1 MMSTPNKQGWSA
13 RMPLIVGYLGV
24 AILVGGFGSWAALTQ
39 IAGAIVASGRIEV
52 AQNRQVVQHPYGGVV
67 SEIMIDEG
75 DTVVEGQV
83 LIRLDS
89 VEWLSKKAV
98 LESELF
104 EIMARYGRLVAERD
118 GENEIEFPEEL
129 HTRAITDK
137 NVRELMEGQAN
148 LLRARD
154 ETISRE
160 TDQLSRQREQL
171 NNQIEGIDAQSA
183 AMEIQL
189 RLIGEEL
196 SSQQELLDKG
206 LAQASRVLG
215 LQREQARLAGSV
227 GELIARKA
235 QTNTR
240 ITEIEI
246 EILKLAT
253 RRREEAIT
261 QLRDLRQRELALME
275 ERRALDERL
284 DRLDITAPVS
294 GVVYDLAVFAR
305 RSVIS
310 PAQPL
315 LFLVP
320 QDRPLVISAQVDPIH
335 IDMVYV
341 GQQVTLR
348 FPAFDQRDTP
358 DIFGHVTKV
367 SADAFSDEVTG
378 ATFYRAEIVFN
389 EGQAV
394 RLPEGASLLP
404 GMPVDSFIR
413 TDDRTPLAYLLR
425 PLTSYF
431 SKAFRES

>member
-1 MMSTPNKQGWSA
+1 MASSESTAWSA
-13 RMPLIVGYLGV
+13 RLPLIVGFLGV
-24 AILVGGFGSWAALTQ
+24 AILVGGFGSWATLTK
-39 IAGAIVASGRIEV
+39 IAGAVVASGRIEV

-67 SEIMIDEG
+67 AEILVDEG
-75 DTVVEGQV
+75 DTVEAGQV
-83 LIRLDS
+83 LIKLDPI
-89 VEWLSKKAV
+89 EWQSKMTI

-104 EIMARYGRLVAERD
+104 ELMARYGRLVAERD
-118 GENEIEFPEEL
+118 GASEIEFPEEL
-129 HTRAITDK
+129 HTRAESDR
-137 NVRELMEGQAN
+137 NVRELMEGQSN

-171 NNQIEGIDAQSA
+171 ANQVVGIDAQTDA
-183 AMEIQL
+183 LETQL
-189 RLIGEEL
+189 GLIAQEL

-206 LAQASRVLG
+206 LAQASRVLA
-215 LQREQARLAGSV
+215 LQREQARLSGAV
-227 GELIARKA
+227 GELLARKA
-235 QTNTR
+235 QVFAR

-246 EILKLAT
+246 EIIKLTT

-261 QLRDLRQRELALME
+261 ELRDLRQRVLALME
-275 ERRALDERL
+275 ERRALEERL
-284 DRLDITAPVS
+284 NRLDITAPVS
-294 GVVYDLAVFAR
+294 GVVYSLAVFAR

-320 QDRPLVISAQVDPIH
+320 QDRPLVIAAQVDPIH

-341 GQQVTLR
+341 GQKVTLR
-348 FPAFDQRDTP
+348 FPAFDQRETP
-358 DIFGHVTKV
+358 DIFGHVAKV
-367 SADAFSDEVTG
+367 SADAFSDDVTG
-378 ATFYRAEIVFN
+378 ATFYRAEIVLD
-389 EGQAV
+389 EGQSL
-394 RLPEGASLLP
+394 RLPDGATLLP
-404 GMPVDSFIR
+404 GMPVESFIR

>member
-1 MMSTPNKQGWSA
+1 MASSESTAWSA
-13 RMPLIVGYLGV
+13 RLPLIVGFLGV
-24 AILVGGFGSWAALTQ
+24 AILVGGFGSWATLTK
-39 IAGAIVASGRIEV
+39 IAGAVVASGRIEV

-67 SEIMIDEG
+67 AEILVDEG
-75 DTVVEGQV
+75 DTVEAGQV
-83 LIRLDS
+83 LIKLDPI
-89 VEWLSKKAV
+89 EWQSKMTI

-104 EIMARYGRLVAERD
+104 ELMARYGRLVAERD
-118 GENEIEFPEEL
+118 GASEIEFPEEL
-129 HTRAITDK
+129 HTRAEIDR
-137 NVRELMEGQAN
+137 NVRDLMEGQSN

-171 NNQIEGIDAQSA
+171 ANQVVGIDAQTDA
-183 AMEIQL
+183 LETQL
-189 RLIGEEL
+189 GLIAQEL

-206 LAQASRVLG
+206 LAQASRVLA
-215 LQREQARLAGSV
+215 LQREQARLSGAV
-227 GELIARKA
+227 GELLARKA
-235 QTNTR
+235 QVFAR

-246 EILKLAT
+246 EIIKLTT

-261 QLRDLRQRELALME
+261 ELRDLRQRVLALME
-275 ERRALDERL
+275 ERRALEERL
-284 DRLDITAPVS
+284 NRLDITAPVS
-294 GVVYDLAVFAR
+294 GVVYSLAVFAR

-320 QDRPLVISAQVDPIH
+320 QDRPLVIAAQVDPIH

-341 GQQVTLR
+341 GQKVTLR
-348 FPAFDQRDTP
+348 FPAFDQRETP
-358 DIFGHVTKV
+358 DIFGHVAKV
-367 SADAFSDEVTG
+367 SADAFSDDVTG
-378 ATFYRAEIVFN
+378 ATFYRAEIVLD
-389 EGQAV
+389 EGQSL
-394 RLPEGASLLP
+394 RLPDGATLLP
-404 GMPVDSFIR
+404 GMPVESFIR